1 MILIL
6 CPCYPSTAIYGHHDG
21 DWRGY
26 SSTASYIYTSGIRNW
41 MTSSCP
47 HDLHISPHVQIIW
60 PIRSLFLRRCPALSP
75 VANACLNDVACM
87 LPVFCPTNLAAAHCN
102 VYTSLLR
109 YQSRFPSSTDA
120 YPVVFLLQASFRVMF
135 PGQSSRTITNCPSSA
150 FLRKWSPFDFSDDN
164 KV

>member
-60 PIRSLFLRRCPALSP
+60 PIRSSLFLRRCPALSP
-75 VANACLNDVACM
+75 VANACLNNVACM
-87 LPVFCPTNLAAAHCN
+87 LPVFCPTNLVAAHCN

-109 YQSRFPSSTDA
+109 YSHYSRNRPFLVSDSKQLGYRPLSLYTKKIKMKIHSWFKDKVGST
-120 YPVVFLLQASFRVMF
+120 
-135 PGQSSRTITNCPSSA
+135 
-150 FLRKWSPFDFSDDN
+150 
-164 KV
+164 